1 MKEINDGGPAFP
13 TTPVSHG
20 YTPDTQGNGTGCG
33 PGMTLRDYFAGQ
45 ALTSIAT
52 EACDMDE
59 KARWCYR
66 LADQMLIARN
76 SILQ

>member
-13 TTPVSHG
+13 T
-20 YTPDTQGNGTGCG
+20 PDTVHANGQVQYGTF
-33 PGMTLRDYFAGQ
+33 GMTLRDFFAGQ